1 MIDMVKAWECGYPYC
16 VIPVSVYH
24 QLLEVTAN
32 IKALGIFISLQQYVW
47 QGAIQLEVTAPLQDS
62 ASATKAGQATCV
74 VSAFLHPAAIQLEAT
89 APLQDSAYATKAGQ
103 ATCVVIALLHPAAIQ
118 LEVTA
123 LLQDGVN
130 ATKAGEETCV
140 ISALLHLAAV
150 SWNIYIMFRGVSLQ
164 AVAS

>member
-1 MIDMVKAWECGYPYC
+1 MTTGLGTRLVYVQGLLYIYCDMIDMVKAWECGYPYC

-74 VSAFLHPAAIQLEAT
+74 VSAFLHPAAILRSHAYLGGMFFILKLQLTDSSSILQHRVHKIKAHNLTTNVKFSPIIEPVHDGITT
-89 APLQDSAYATKAGQ
+89 A
-103 ATCVVIALLHPAAIQ
+103 
-118 LEVTA
+118 
-123 LLQDGVN
+123 
-130 ATKAGEETCV
+130 
-140 ISALLHLAAV
+140 
-150 SWNIYIMFRGVSLQ
+150 
-164 AVAS
+164 